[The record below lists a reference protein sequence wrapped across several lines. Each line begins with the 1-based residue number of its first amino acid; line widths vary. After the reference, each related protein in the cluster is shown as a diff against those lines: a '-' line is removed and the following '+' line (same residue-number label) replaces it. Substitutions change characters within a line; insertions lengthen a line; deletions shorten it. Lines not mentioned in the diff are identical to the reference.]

1 MKTRKAIVAAFGAT
15 ALAAT
20 AGGMAMAQLSPTGGA
35 GGNGAAGGAGGNGST
50 SNNTSTAVCGPANV
64 GGTTNIVSRSKASC
78 RNTSAKGSIRNASN
92 GGKGGAGGKGGGGGN
107 AFNRF

>member
-20 AGGMAMAQLSPTGGA
+20 AGGMAMAQLSPTGGN
-35 GGNGAAGGAGGNGST
+35 GGNGAPGGPGGTDST
-50 SNNTSTAVCGPANV
+50 SNNNSTAVCANTNS
-64 GGTTNIVSRSKASC
+64 GGTTNVVSRTKSSC
-78 RNTSAKGSIRNASN
+78 RNVSAKGSIRNASN

>member
-20 AGGMAMAQLSPTGGA
+20 AGGMAVAQLSPTGGA
-35 GGNGAAGGAGGNGST
+35 GGPGAPGAPGGNGAPAT
-50 SNNTSTAVCGPANV
+50 NVNVNVCTPVNN
-64 GGTTNIVSRSKASC
+64 GGTTNIVTRSKSSC
-78 RNTSAKGSIRNASN
+78 KGQQAKASIRNASN
-92 GGKGGAGGKGGGGGN
+92 GGKGGAGGKGGNGGN

>member
-20 AGGMAMAQLSPTGGA
+20 AGGMAMAQLSPTGGN
-35 GGNGAAGGAGGNGST
+35 GGNGAPGGPGGNGAP
-50 SNNTSTAVCGPANV
+50 SNNTTNATCGGANV
-64 GGTTNIVSRSKASC
+64 GGTTNIVSRSKTSC
-78 RNTSAKGSIRNASN
+78 RNTSAKSDIRNASN
-92 GGKGGAGGKGGGGGN
+92 GGKGGAGGKGGNGGN